1 MKFNTSSKSKNISLI
16 SRTVGILSLS
26 TSILLLSVRQAS
38 ENSIGSVEKTMNLS
52 SSPGYSSKLKTDGCL
67 NFTKV
72 AGSLF
77 KTVKHY
83 SFILSAG

>member
-1 MKFNTSSKSKNISLI
+1 
-16 SRTVGILSLS
+16 
-26 TSILLLSVRQAS
+26 
-38 ENSIGSVEKTMNLS
+38 MNFS
-52 SSPGYSSKLKTDGCL
+52 SSPGYSSKLRTDGCL

-83 SFILSAG
+83 SFILSTGLPDSTEASDFFLSHVFFSKIKMQA